1 MKKISSSILLAF
13 AISILF
19 FYIFN
24 ETFPSQKASDINK
37 HQFFIEQLDNPSKKI
52 IMFGG
57 SGAAQ
62 LNSTMINESL
72 KNKYEKIEF
81 YNLSYNA
88 DTPKQ
93 RFQSINE
100 TVELEPKLILYGI
113 TYYDLNGYIWDNEKQ
128 NLQPLPTIEL
138 DPTKLILNENDP
150 SLKINPK
157 ETTLNFIRNAFS
169 DSELFPTKRDR
180 FQLENAPFSHFDEYQ
195 TKIATNENLKVIT
208 ASFVEN
214 RVNQDP
220 SITKEQIKFLKN
232 IIKLTQE
239 KEINLVII
247 ILPQQKYFLD
257 LVPEKDNELFLN
269 TLHNIKNEFDIEL
282 YDISRDYERL
292 NIWQDHNH
300 VAFNSQSI
308 IFSEDILQIII
319 DELN

>member
-1 MKKISSSILLAF
+1 
-13 AISILF
+13 
-19 FYIFN
+19 
-24 ETFPSQKASDINK
+24 
-37 HQFFIEQLDNPSKKI
+37 
-52 IMFGG
+52 MFGG

-180 FQLENAPFSHFDEYQ
+180 FQLENAPLRS
-195 TKIATNENLKVIT
+195 
-208 ASFVEN
+208 SM
-214 RVNQDP
+214 
-220 SITKEQIKFLKN
+220 S
-232 IIKLTQE
+232 
-239 KEINLVII
+239 
-247 ILPQQKYFLD
+247 
-257 LVPEKDNELFLN
+257 
-269 TLHNIKNEFDIEL
+269 
-282 YDISRDYERL
+282 S
-292 NIWQDHNH
+292 
-300 VAFNSQSI
+300 
-308 IFSEDILQIII
+308 
-319 DELN
+319 